1 MNHSL
6 FLVQLVFTVA
16 SAPHT
21 TWHALMRWC
30 DEVSGVM
37 SYNLGVAM
45 NVHADGMQQHLVSL
59 VSHGRSRST
68 RLKGA
73 ARARPSIPTFV
84 IVNPHFHGTIN
95 SNQGIHQPNEAQ

>member
-37 SYNLGVAM
+37 SNNLGVAM

-59 VSHGRSRST
+59 VST

-73 ARARPSIPTFV
+73 AGARPSIPTFV